1 MGAGNILTNESPC
14 HNFCVLSVAIVYF
27 QVFGGSWL
35 LVFRGISMGYD
46 RGKS

>member
-27 QVFGGSWL
+27 WLFLVFGE
-35 LVFRGISMGYD
+35 ISMGYG
-46 RGKS
+46 RGKI